1 MPLRVALVVP
11 FVLQISAAVGLTAF
25 LSLKNG
31 QKAVNEVATQLR
43 NEVTVRIHQ
52 HVTDYISNSHY
63 ENNYCY
69 HVMLCKNSS

>member
-31 QKAVNEVATQLR
+31 QKAVNDVATQLQ
-43 NEVTVRIHQ
+43 NELTTRIHQ
-52 HVTDYISNSHY
+52 HVTDYI
-63 ENNYCY
+63 EIP
-69 HVMLCKNSS
+69 NSSLRLTPILSILVS